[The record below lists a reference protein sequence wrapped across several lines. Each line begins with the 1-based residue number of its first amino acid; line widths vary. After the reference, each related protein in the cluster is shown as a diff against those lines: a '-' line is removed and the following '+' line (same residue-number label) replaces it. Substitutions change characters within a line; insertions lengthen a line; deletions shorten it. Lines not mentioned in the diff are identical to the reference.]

1 MDNYF
6 DFDQA
11 AIPPFDLS
19 EDISSING
27 EINQLEANEQ
37 FDSLFLDK
45 SATLPLD
52 RLGEPET
59 VTLNLINDRK
69 VEAIRWAYDQTA
81 EYPMFKAKT
90 PCQLCARMGMD
101 CYLASRG
108 MLITGC
114 TACISLYRECSFTHP
129 DMPQGYMA
137 TFAGIA
143 EDEQVCHGPITERK
157 AVLNS
162 FGANDSRG
170 RKSGAR
176 FHRDAVKILKKW
188 LSEHADHPYPNERE
202 RDELKQLTGLKR
214 SQINNWLA
222 NARRRGKV
230 RPASDPASPM
240 LGAMDI
246 PTQPISTKGYE
257 DLAPLD
263 RWKCSPPEHE
273 PASMTAIARAV
284 TNNSFPSTLGSR
296 NQSVASLYNSRPS
309 SRKASSEDDSSN
321 LSIMFHPP
329 SVSSLETR
337 ESSNSTSLSLA
348 SSRSHRSK
356 HSFASSQDRR
366 RRRRNP
372 SLNQRNSSVTNMG
385 PPSANPTLSKTK
397 ASNESKE
404 RIFQCTFCTDT
415 FLSKYDWQRHEK
427 SLHLALERWTCCPMG
442 PTRIDPTTG
451 LHQCVFCPELAPTP
465 SHLEKHN
472 FQACNEK
479 TVPERTFYRKDHL
492 RQHLKLMHGVKY
504 LPHMDTWKNTSFEIR
519 SRCGFCP
526 SLFTTWQC
534 RADHLAAHFRNG
546 CDMKGWCGG
555 WGFESFVER
564 LVENAM
570 PPYLIGFERSTMEP
584 FRAREA
590 PKTSTG
596 SSLEATNN
604 ASDTAGTLSGFVTES
619 TSGDNSGGD
628 WSFCE
633 KIEVDQIT
641 KDSNC
646 WMRLE
651 EELIKYVL
659 EQKSLGTMPDDK
671 QIQDHARTTIYGDPD
686 PWDWTMADNQIW
698 LDAFKNEHG
707 LVASPESSPEYQSTR
722 TVPVAAPYV
731 VKGGLK
737 GNAKRVPSHGGP
749 CNENVGHRLSAS
761 SLPGVQER
769 SCPLAQARSCSSA
782 QPQSTSSSYHGGTP
796 ITPVENLFA
805 FSGEPSGDIDGQD
818 MDLDFD
824 AIDFDQLDLNTLGN
838 MEFDHEL
845 QVSQAGS
852 APVTTMLDFGPQHAS
867 APATTGGFMNLG
879 IGAGVTNGMQQQKP
893 LHAEV
898 NPFTSV
904 DDEPEMTLEAF
915 DQLTGYTN
923 GFR

>member
-11 AIPPFDLS
+11 AIPAFGLS
-19 EDISSING
+19 EEVSSTNG
-27 EINQLEANEQ
+27 GTNQFDADEQ

-45 SATLPLD
+45 SANLSLNRPD
-52 RLGEPET
+52 KPET
-59 VTLNLINDRK
+59 VTLNLLNDRK
-69 VEAIRWAYDQTA
+69 VEAIRWAYDPTA
-81 EYPMFKAKT
+81 EYPMFKAKS
-90 PCQLCARMGMD
+90 PCLLCAKMGMD

-114 TACISLYRECSFTHP
+114 TACISLYRECSFTYP

-137 TFAGIA
+137 TFPGIA
-143 EDEQVCHGPITERK
+143 EDEQVCHGPVTQRK

-162 FGANDSRG
+162 FNANDSRG

-188 LSEHADHPYPNERE
+188 LSEHADHPYPNEKE
-202 RDELKQLTGLKR
+202 RDELKQLTGLTR

-230 RPASDPASPM
+230 RPASGPPSPM
-240 LGAMDI
+240 LGAMDM
-246 PTQPISTKGYE
+246 PTQPILNKGYE
-257 DLAPLD
+257 DLDPLD

-284 TNNSFPSTLGSR
+284 TSNNFPSTLSSR
-296 NQSVASLYNSRPS
+296 NQSLTSLQNSRPS
-309 SRKASSEDDSSN
+309 SRRASSEDDSSN
-321 LSIMFHPP
+321 PSIMFQPP

-337 ESSNSTSLSLA
+337 DSSNSTSLSLA

-356 HSFASSQDRR
+356 QSFASSQDRR

-372 SLNQRNSSVTNMG
+372 LVRQRNSSTTNIG
-385 PPSANPTLSKTK
+385 PPSVNPQLSKTK
-397 ASNESKE
+397 AGNEGKG

-415 FLSKYDWQRHEK
+415 FLWKYDWQRHEK

-451 LHQCVFCPELAPTP
+451 LHQCVFCPDLAPT
-465 SHLEKHN
+465 SFHLEKHN

-526 SLFTTWQC
+526 SLFTTWQS

-546 CDMKGWCGG
+546 TDMKDWNGG

-570 PPYLIGFERSTMEP
+570 PPYLIGFERSTMDP

-590 PKTSTG
+590 PNASTG
-596 SSLEATNN
+596 SSPNTTNN
-604 ASDTAGTLSGFVTES
+604 NPSQGGGTLSGFGTS
-619 TSGDNSGGD
+619 SISGDTSGND
-628 WSFCE
+628 WAFCE

-646 WMRLE
+646 WRRLE
-651 EELIKYVL
+651 EGLIRYVL
-659 EQKSLGTMPDDK
+659 ERKSLGIMPEDK
-671 QIQDHARTTIYGDPD
+671 QIQEHARTIIYGDPD
-686 PWDWTMADNQIW
+686 PWDWTMADNQTW

-707 LVASPESSPEYQSTR
+707 LVAGPEASGPRYQSTR
-722 TVPVAAPYV
+722 VVPVAAPYV
-731 VKGGLK
+731 IKGGLR
-737 GNAKRVPSHGGP
+737 GNTKRAPSHNGP
-749 CNENVGHRLSAS
+749 CNEDAGHRSNLA
-761 SLPGVQER
+761 GMFQEPN
-769 SCPLAQARSCSSA
+769 CPMT
-782 QPQSTSSSYHGGTP
+782 QPQSSSSSYHGGTP
-796 ITPVENLFA
+796 LTPVENLFTFPDTPQGA
-805 FSGEPSGDIDGQD
+805 IDDGQD

-824 AIDFDQLDLNTLGN
+824 AVDFTQLDLNTLGS
-838 MEFDHEL
+838 MAFDHEL
-845 QVSQAGS
+845 QASQDQPATAVMDGI
-852 APVTTMLDFGPQHAS
+852 GPQHAYC
-867 APATTGGFMNLG
+867 ARAMTGTFSNLG
-879 IGAGVTNGMQQQKP
+879 MGAAPTNGMQQQQKS
-893 LHAEV
+893 LRAEA
-898 NPFTSV
+898 NLFTGG
-904 DDEPEMTLEAF
+904 DDAPEMTLEAF